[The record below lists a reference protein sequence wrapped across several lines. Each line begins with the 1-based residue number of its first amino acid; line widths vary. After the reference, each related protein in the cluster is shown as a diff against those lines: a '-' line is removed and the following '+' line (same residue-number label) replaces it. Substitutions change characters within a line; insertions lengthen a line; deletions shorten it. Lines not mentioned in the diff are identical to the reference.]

1 MSGYVKPAETNPK
14 PVPKRLIVC
23 CDGTWQS
30 ANHATHEIPSNVA
43 KIARA
48 VSKTYVNEDNLYCPQ
63 IVYYDAG
70 VATADIFDSKLSG
83 YFGSGLDENVC
94 EAYNFLAN
102 NYCDG
107 DEVFFFGFSRGAYTA
122 RACAGLVANV
132 GLCKDIQMSRFWEMY
147 TVYKS
152 KPRETPIGDTEW
164 GKKNDAIATK
174 DDKYMKPEDWIT
186 ISKGDK
192 TMAPYAVRK
201 GAGAGW
207 LEFCKKPVIKIVGV
221 FDTVGSLGYPVN
233 IFVDLSK
240 WNEAYQFH
248 DTDIHPE
255 IENAFQALALDER
268 RAPFSPTLWNMPG
281 DNKKT
286 NLIQCWFPGI
296 HVNIGG
302 GSSDGLKKTPKGD
315 LESMANTTF
324 AWMVDRCRP
333 FLHFDDKVL
342 LFILDK
348 YYQTLQTLT
357 DREIKGGSHS
367 SEKETVGWGSVS
379 TTPPDSHE
387 FIHPVVFHAQDEQG
401 YASRALEGFKR
412 VPGKEEDAHGK
423 GHVWVKTYTKQEAE
437 SWKQSWSGWVDSL
450 FNRRT
455 IKKTEESVTITIPE
469 FVIPKM
475 VVQQNSKAPGRYYAN
490 PLERLLIIRDLWTE
504 EQTRQAFESEDSFVH
519 HKTNILA
526 KQTQNDYLMKLDED
540 NKATKYIGEYVA
552 WGTPVQDAPRA

>member
-1 MSGYVKPAETNPK
+1 M
-14 PVPKRLIVC
+14 
-23 CDGTWQS
+23 
-30 ANHATHEIPSNVA
+30 
-43 KIARA
+43 
-48 VSKTYVNEDNLYCPQ
+48 
-63 IVYYDAG
+63 
-70 VATADIFDSKLSG
+70 
-83 YFGSGLDENVC
+83 C
-94 EAYNFLAN
+94 EAYNFLAS

-147 TVYKS
+147 SVYKS
-152 KPRETPIGDTEW
+152 KPRGTLIGDTDW
-164 GKKNDAIATK
+164 GKKNDTIAVK
-174 DDKYMKPEDWIT
+174 DDKDMKPEDWIT

-192 TMAPYAVRK
+192 NMAPYAVRK

-207 LEFCKKPVIKIVGV
+207 LEFCKKPVIKVVGV
-221 FDTVGSLGYPVN
+221 FDTVGSLGYPKN
-233 IFVDLSK
+233 IFVDVSK
-240 WNEAYQFH
+240 WNEPYQFH
-248 DTDIHPE
+248 DTDIHPGGYITRLNASEMLKLRATE
-255 IENAFQALALDER
+255 IENAFHALALDER
-268 RAPFSPTLWNMPG
+268 RAPFSPTLWNLPVDNKETDDSKNTGDKKETDDSKKTGDNKKPG
-281 DNKKT
+281 GNKKT

-342 LFILDK
+342 LFIIDK
-348 YYQTLQTLT
+348 YYKTLETLT
-357 DREIKGGSHS
+357 DRELKSGSH
-367 SEKETVGWGSVS
+367 SEKETVGWGVGLNHAGMVENAHKGLM
-379 TTPPDSHE
+379 TTIGGVEDRTPGHYPNKSDSNE

-401 YASRALEGFKR
+401 YVSRALEGFKR
-412 VPGKEEDAHGK
+412 VPGKGEDAQGK

-437 SWKQSWSGWVDSL
+437 NWKESWSGWVGSL

-455 IKKTEESVTITIPE
+455 IKKTEESVTITLPE

-519 HKTNILA
+519 RKDNILA

-540 NKATKYIGEYVA
+540 NKGTEYIGKNVA
-552 WGTPVQDAPRA
+552 WGTPVQDEPKA